1 MQSQHTDRLWT
12 YRQAVGNTPQ
22 RLASLVL
29 SSVGNS
35 TTNGTGDGG
44 SSKAASSSDGSF
56 VLDASNST
64 KTQFFLVAIPSHPSV
79 VANGTL
85 AEAFSALNATSTPPN
100 GDDIKV
106 TLQVPVFNPD
116 KASMTPFCATYD
128 KKPSAPA
135 PLNMLE
141 CFAAA
146 IGEDGKSQTFAYNPD
161 TGVVKPMWILA
172 DETPT
177 TDNTTSMADSSN
189 STNTGNSTL
198 PVNAT
203 SSLAAHFKALDSIKD
218 TVSSDNTSTPASPQ
232 NVTLVFTPVAPAVH
246 DVEDPSDAA
255 AFKPIASSDSADT
268 SATASA
274 SLGGMF
280 SSSSS
285 EVSTTLTDSS
295 MEIDVA
301 TTTDTSV
308 PTSTSSTDTSD
319 ATSEATDVPQ
329 ETDVQQTSTD
339 SDDSASATTTSDT
352 DATSSLPT
360 TMSTDT
366 ESDTDTTDSAMP
378 TSTLDASAMEMF
390 QKQPGAGRL
399 RFFRV

>member
-1 MQSQHTDRLWT
+1 M
-12 YRQAVGNTPQ
+12 
-22 RLASLVL
+22 
-29 SSVGNS
+29 GNS
-35 TTNGTGDGG
+35 TTNGTDDAGV
-44 SSKAASSSDGSF
+44 SKAASSSDGSF

-64 KTQFFLVAIPSHPSV
+64 KTQFFLVAIPSLPSV

-85 AEAFSALNATSTPPN
+85 AEAFAALNSTPTPPT

-128 KKPSAPA
+128 TKPSAPA

-141 CFAAA
+141 CFAAS

-172 DETPT
+172 DETPS
-177 TDNTTSMADSSN
+177 TDNTTSIAESSN
-189 STNTGNSTL
+189 STNSANSTM
-198 PVNAT
+198 PMSVNTT

-218 TVSSDNTSTPASPQ
+218 AVSSNNTSTPASPQ

-246 DVEDPSDAA
+246 DVEDTSDAA
-255 AFKPIASSDSADT
+255 AFKPIASSDPVDT
-268 SATASA
+268 SATDSA
-274 SLGGMF
+274 SLGGT
-280 SSSSS
+280 SSSDSSS
-285 EVSTTLTDSS
+285 EGSSTLTDSS
-295 MEIDVA
+295 MDIDGA

-319 ATSEATDVPQ
+319 ATSESTDVPQ

-360 TMSTDT
+360 TMSNDT
-366 ESDTDTTDSAMP
+366 ESDTNTTDSAMP

-399 RFFRV
+399 RFF